1 MTEATVSVSVP
12 AGRLTDE
19 SRSYTPAQL
28 LEVALAAYERGLLVA
43 LSQAGRDQW
52 NDPELHAR
60 LRAQRIAADTARMK
74 ACARR
79 QYRQRGLPAGYDY
92 RGGPVD
98 WATGM
103 PAGSA
108 CGWLRRT
115 QRSVDRVA
123 A

>member
-1 MTEATVSVSVP
+1 MTEATVSVSMP

-19 SRSYTPAQL
+19 TQSYTAQV
-28 LEVALAAYERGLLVA
+28 LEVALAAYEHGLMVA
-43 LSQAGRDQW
+43 LAQAGRDHW

-60 LRAQRIAADTARMK
+60 LRAQRIAADRARMK
-74 ACARR
+74 ACAQR

-98 WATGM
+98 WVTGM